1 MNLSPLHGDV
11 VVVVVEG
18 REGVLEDVR
27 GVGEEDEGEEP
38 LVHPVRVVHPLR
50 KHGVLHLN
58 RGRRRHYHS
67 ERTY

>member
-58 RGRRRHYHS
+58 RREEETPLS
-67 ERTY
+67 L